1 MSAEYDYE
9 EVVNSFVYKELR
21 PIMKN
26 VVFNM
31 SNVTVDEEKINEDF
45 IVNFFKEIRQSMNSQ
60 WKEVVKCGLE
70 KYCNDH
76 NLEIL
81 SKDDFE
87 KIEQEIIP
95 FYNRLLENEGYWD
108 KIKLIKYIFF

>member
-1 MSAEYDYE
+1 MSVEHDYE
-9 EVVNSFVYKELR
+9 EVVKTFVYKELK

-31 SNVTVDEEKINEDF
+31 SNVTVDEENINEDF
-45 IVNFFKEIRQSMNSQ
+45 IVNFFKEIRQSMNNQ

-87 KIEQEIIP
+87 NYYEHK
-95 FYNRLLENEGYWD
+95 GG
-108 KIKLIKYIFF
+108 IKNMPPVVKEVYHCLF